1 MVLPKRKQRWPARLP
16 HKWKSFQKKIVYLL
30 EFFFLH
36 SYEIAKKG
44 TLHIL
49 LLKNGVA
56 PTKQVLT
63 LTNCLVIFLSTK

>member
-1 MVLPKRKQRWPARLP
+1 MILPKRKQRWPARLS

-30 EFFFLH
+30 AFFFLH

-44 TLHIL
+44 TLYIL

-63 LTNCLVIFLSTK
+63 LTNCLVIFLSIK

>member
-1 MVLPKRKQRWPARLP
+1 MVLPKRKQRWPARLL

-30 EFFFLH
+30 EFF
-36 SYEIAKKG
+36 EIAKKG
-44 TLHIL
+44 TLYIL

-63 LTNCLVIFLSTK
+63 LTNCLVIFLSIK